1 MGGTDITIDFV
12 DLAIT
17 SVVFSAIVN
26 FDESTTIAIALDK
39 EAVTD
44 FEESPTPAAFEYGE
58 LLSPTSITV
67 QSWVETT
74 IPVNYATVD
83 TAFASEVVNVT
94 FVDPSSVSVIT
105 RVERFATG
113 TADSGLFKA
122 TRTVAAVSTGAET
135 VSTTDAG
142 HVIDGVTLDDGDFI
156 LLKDQASAI
165 ENGLYEINANGT
177 APTAT
182 STDVAATVFAFVTG
196 GTANRGKVFTGDGS
210 DAVTEYTTAGTINA
224 LNAGGSNFLGA
235 SVDFSNSQVNLTQVD
250 LAKWSAETV
259 SSVSDDF
266 TYQSAS
272 VLRPVTPSG
281 FTTIDGLGRIL
292 VQAPINDLSAD
303 DGATYQLKMKHSG
316 DTVAPILEYTS
327 PGFQIITSPSDDADL
342 IGATTATTGTSVGT
356 YASGYPVTVR
366 NGTSAVTF
374 TSQVREDDTT
384 DRDLEVANVPVM
396 AVVTAGANLPAGETL
411 VVSGSTSQ
419 IEAAGQDIVVN
430 GLTNSDGEWDVTVTS
445 SDTSSAGAAY
455 TVQFYVLDGAGTDVF
470 RTATG
475 VSTDDAIYNVDYAA
489 AGLATTNAFTA
500 DSTVLSGANVTVAFS
515 VVDQFGEPMSSS
527 STGKAYS
534 VELRAPNKTNLDL
547 SAAVVGGT
555 ASFTFANFVGV
566 GASDVLTAK
575 LYTGTATAP
584 TYVTNQSVQ
593 MTLYN
598 TNAVAGVNV
607 TDSDVSVTVVYED
620 FITGLASS
628 TNVAPT
634 ATALALVGSVVDSN
648 GAGIPGAPVTL
659 SGSGFQFLKTGG
671 TSYAV
676 DSITLNTDAA
686 GVWSVDMWTHSS
698 STTGKDN
705 LITVA
710 SGALTT
716 SIEVIAAVPTAM
728 SAGNMRISWNLP
740 SNPVYNTTYAVTGTV
755 TDVWGN
761 PVTGIDLTFAGE
773 AAAQFNSLA
782 TVTKRSN
789 ASGQATVYLR
799 SLKDVSGLAAVS
811 LTAAAGSLTV
821 SNIANVLTD
830 VKTTSWDE
838 STWTNPV
845 VAEITFLTSEVVVSA
860 DQKVNVGSFKGY
872 VALYAKGY
880 EGQKMSAIVAG
891 KWIVVESLA
900 SDFER
905 VVRFTGAGYTITT
918 KLYIDGEQV
927 GDAFTTLTK

>member
-1 MGGTDITIDFV
+1 
-12 DLAIT
+12 
-17 SVVFSAIVN
+17 
-26 FDESTTIAIALDK
+26 
-39 EAVTD
+39 
-44 FEESPTPAAFEYGE
+44 
-58 LLSPTSITV
+58 
-67 QSWVETT
+67 
-74 IPVNYATVD
+74 
-83 TAFASEVVNVT
+83 
-94 FVDPSSVSVIT
+94 
-105 RVERFATG
+105 
-113 TADSGLFKA
+113 
-122 TRTVAAVSTGAET
+122 
-135 VSTTDAG
+135 
-142 HVIDGVTLDDGDFI
+142 
-156 LLKDQASAI
+156 
-165 ENGLYEINANGT
+165 
-177 APTAT
+177 
-182 STDVAATVFAFVTG
+182 
-196 GTANRGKVFTGDGS
+196 
-210 DAVTEYTTAGTINA
+210 
-224 LNAGGSNFLGA
+224 
-235 SVDFSNSQVNLTQVD
+235 
-250 LAKWSAETV
+250 
-259 SSVSDDF
+259 
-266 TYQSAS
+266 
-272 VLRPVTPSG
+272 
-281 FTTIDGLGRIL
+281 
-292 VQAPINDLSAD
+292 
-303 DGATYQLKMKHSG
+303 
-316 DTVAPILEYTS
+316 
-327 PGFQIITSPSDDADL
+327 
-342 IGATTATTGTSVGT
+342 
-356 YASGYPVTVR
+356 
-366 NGTSAVTF
+366 
-374 TSQVREDDTT
+374 
-384 DRDLEVANVPVM
+384 
-396 AVVTAGANLPAGETL
+396 
-411 VVSGSTSQ
+411 
-419 IEAAGQDIVVN
+419 VVN

-489 AGLATTNAFTA
+489 AGLAETNAFTA

-598 TNAVAGVNV
+598 TNAVAGVNA

-918 KLYIDGEQV
+918 KLYIDGVQV
-927 GDAFTTLTK
+927 GDDFTTLTK